1 MKFALLTLAALYAA
15 AVAIMYFAQRS
26 FLYFPDR
33 ERVTPASAGLPSVK
47 EILIAAPDGE
57 TVIAWYGKAAQGK
70 PTLLYFHGNGGSLAV
85 RSERIRRYLDA
96 GIGVFMMSYRGYSG
110 STGSP
115 TEESNVADAKR
126 AYEALRAEGA
136 GAEEIILYGESLGSG
151 VAAQVAAEKPVRGVI
166 LDSPF
171 TSIVDR
177 AAQLYPWLPV
187 RLLLEDRYDTRR
199 YLGRMRAP
207 LLVLHGERDTIVPV
221 EMGREAFTLASEPKE
236 LAIFPEAGHNDLYLN
251 GAFERVNAWIDRLMA
266 RAAR

>member
-1 MKFALLTLAALYAA
+1 MKFALLALAALYAA

-26 FLYFPDR
+26 FLYFPDP
-33 ERVTPASAGLPSVK
+33 ERVTPASVGLPSVK
-47 EILIAAPDGE
+47 EVLIAAPDGE
-57 TVIAWYGKAAQGK
+57 TVIAWYGKAARGK

-85 RSERIRRYLDA
+85 RSERFRYFLDA

-110 STGSP
+110 STGAP
-115 TEESNVADAKR
+115 TEAANVADAKR
-126 AYEALRAEGA
+126 AYEALRAEGV

-187 RLLLEDRYDTRR
+187 RHLLEDRYDTRR
-199 YLGRMRAP
+199 YLGRIQAP
-207 LLVLHGERDTIVPV
+207 LLILHGERDTIVPV
-221 EMGREAFTLASEPKE
+221 EMGREVFALANEPKE